1 MSINITAKHLRQC
14 QPKAENVE
22 LHRLIPL
29 LKLFILAQFWVFTF
43 RINVFNSNIANFD
56 LPVVR
61 IYVDWLAGQLA
72 VDYVMLVQIIEA
84 VDDAFAPAFH
94 YFEAGR
100 VDLLE
105 VLADAACCY

>member
-1 MSINITAKHLRQC
+1 
-14 QPKAENVE
+14 
-22 LHRLIPL
+22 
-29 LKLFILAQFWVFTF
+29 
-43 RINVFNSNIANFD
+43 
-56 LPVVR
+56 
-61 IYVDWLAGQLA
+61 
-72 VDYVMLVQIIEA
+72 MLVQIIEA